1 MFVILTMNLTR
12 RKKGIKI
19 TPLDFLVFFM
29 ILILP
34 NLPST
39 HFECPGTKI
48 MVAKI
53 LVFFFSYDVLLGEL
67 RGQNRSLALASMLAL
82 GGVALRGFL

>member
-1 MFVILTMNLTR
+1 
-12 RKKGIKI
+12 
-19 TPLDFLVFFM
+19 
-29 ILILP
+29 
-34 NLPST
+34 
-39 HFECPGTKI
+39 